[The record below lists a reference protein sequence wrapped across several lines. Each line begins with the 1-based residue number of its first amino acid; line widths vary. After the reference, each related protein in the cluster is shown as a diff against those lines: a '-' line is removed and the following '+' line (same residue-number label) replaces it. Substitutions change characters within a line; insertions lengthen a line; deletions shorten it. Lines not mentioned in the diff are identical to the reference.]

1 MAVSVSTRVVNAA
14 GLHARPC
21 HAVVTLA
28 LEFASEIRIGKDAQR
43 VNAKS
48 IIELMSLGA
57 PCGTELFVEAEGE
70 DAEAAVAAIKGLVD
84 SGFGE

>member
-1 MAVSVSTRVVNAA
+1 MVNSA

-21 HAVVTLA
+21 HAIVTTA
-28 LEFASEIRIGKDAQR
+28 LDFDCEIRIGTGGQR

-57 PCGTELFVEAEGE
+57 PLGSMLAIEADGD
-70 DAEAAVAAIKGLVD
+70 DAEAALAALVALVA

>member
-1 MAVSVSTRVVNAA
+1 MVNSA

-21 HAVVTLA
+21 HAIVTTA
-28 LEFASEIRIGKDAQR
+28 LDFDCEIRIGTGGQQ

-57 PCGTELFVEAEGE
+57 PLGSLLAIEADGD
-70 DAEAAVAAIKGLVD
+70 DAEAALAALVALVA